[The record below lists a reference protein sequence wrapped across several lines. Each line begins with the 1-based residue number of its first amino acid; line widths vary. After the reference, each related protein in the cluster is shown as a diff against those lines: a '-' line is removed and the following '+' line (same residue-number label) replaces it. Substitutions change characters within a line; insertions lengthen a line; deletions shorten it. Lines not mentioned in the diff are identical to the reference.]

1 MKLAILYGR
10 NSTDRQD
17 NSIQVQNEKNLA
29 YLASKE
35 MVTLPELQ
43 FDAPDTSGRV
53 PIWEREG
60 GKQAVDI
67 LRQGLSI
74 TALSEE
80 SIARLVDDGADITG
94 PTIPVR
100 CIVLSKVDRMGRNAK
115 DMLAFLEWI
124 EKHAY
129 ELHVVDFFGDSFCNQ
144 TPMGRIIAKVMFGM
158 LALFAE
164 LEVETIRNRIREVF
178 ESKRAR
184 NELCGKPAYG
194 QRAVPSGRYNKR
206 NSEIM
211 LAEADPQE
219 TAWLLQM
226 IAWRQAG
233 WSYAAI
239 ARELNAQGVPP
250 KTPAGTP
257 VGCRTGGTVPASG
270 QWTQG
275 GVAHALSSLYAR
287 LLVERTRE

>member
-1 MKLAILYGR
+1 
-10 NSTDRQD
+10 
-17 NSIQVQNEKNLA
+17 
-29 YLASKE
+29 
-35 MVTLPELQ
+35 
-43 FDAPDTSGRV
+43 
-53 PIWEREG
+53 
-60 GKQAVDI
+60 
-67 LRQGLSI
+67 
-74 TALSEE
+74 
-80 SIARLVDDGADITG
+80 
-94 PTIPVR
+94 
-100 CIVLSKVDRMGRNAK
+100 
-115 DMLAFLEWI
+115 
-124 EKHAY
+124 
-129 ELHVVDFFGDSFCNQ
+129 
-144 TPMGRIIAKVMFGM
+144 M